1 MYNIS
6 ANPLLE
12 AFGNAKTVR
21 NNNSSR
27 FGKFIELFFDKNAS
41 VSGGSLEHYILE
53 KGRLVRQ
60 SPNERNFHFFYQ
72 LFAGA
77 PDSLRQRL
85 GLTTPDDFL
94 VRILEI
100 FRLLSDLQ

>member
-1 MYNIS
+1 M
-6 ANPLLE
+6 
-12 AFGNAKTVR
+12 R

-27 FGKFIELFFDKNAS
+27 FGKFIELAFDKHA
-41 VSGGSLEHYILE
+41 VVCGGSLEHYILE

-60 SPNERNFHFFYQ
+60 SPDERNFHFFYQ

-77 PDSLRQRL
+77 TDDLRQDL

-94 VRILEI
+94 VSRP
-100 FRLLSDLQ
+100 F